1 MILRL
6 LTAVALTVVSP
17 LLLADALTGD
27 VQKQAVNYTAIAMF
41 VAFIG
46 FTMGITKWAA
56 KRNTSASLRSKPITS
71 VT

>member
-27 VQKQAVNYTAIAMF
+27 VQKQAINYTAIAMF

-46 FTMGITKWAA
+46 FTMGITKWSQAHGI
-56 KRNTSASLRSKPITS
+56 KQGKIGIK
-71 VT
+71 VTID